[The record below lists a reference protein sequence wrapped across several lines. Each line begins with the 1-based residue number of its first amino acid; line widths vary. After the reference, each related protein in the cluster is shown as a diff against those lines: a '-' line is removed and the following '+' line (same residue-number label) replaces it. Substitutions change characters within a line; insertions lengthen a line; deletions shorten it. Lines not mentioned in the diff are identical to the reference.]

1 METVTDLIPILEKRI
16 RHISGAIKQSGR
28 KILKNY
34 PITSPQ
40 FIALQWIIEEDNLT
54 IGELS
59 NKISLAFSTTTD
71 LVDRLEKNGLVQR
84 TKDESDR
91 RVVRIIPLE
100 KGKAIINEVIEKRR
114 EYLGEVIGSFTTEQ
128 AEALDELLEQLYERM
143 KNINER

>member
-1 METVTDLIPILEKRI
+1 METVTDFIPILEKRM

-40 FIALQWIIEEDNLT
+40 FIALQWIIEENNLT

-59 NKISLAFSTTTD
+59 NKIGLAFSTTTD
-71 LVDRLEKNGLVQR
+71 LVDRLEKSGLVQR
-84 TKDESDR
+84 TRDESDR
-91 RVVRIIPLE
+91 RVVRIVPLE
-100 KGKAIINEVIEKRR
+100 KGKAIIHEVIEKRQK
-114 EYLGEVIGSFTTEQ
+114 YLGEVMESFTTEQ
-128 AEALDELLEQLYERM
+128 AEALDDLLKRLYENM